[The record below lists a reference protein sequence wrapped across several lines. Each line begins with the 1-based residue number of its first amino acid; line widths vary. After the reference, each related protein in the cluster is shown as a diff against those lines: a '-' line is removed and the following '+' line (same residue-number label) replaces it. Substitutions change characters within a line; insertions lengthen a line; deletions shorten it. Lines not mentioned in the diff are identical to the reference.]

1 MLEKLCRSDMS
12 TRMES
17 SVVVLTE
24 RTEGEVTFSVPG
36 VAVEVLGGARG
47 GRWPRRIMRIREWVR
62 QIRPHVLQGWMY
74 HGNLAAW
81 YARHAS
87 PEPTALAWNVRHSLH
102 DLRREKMRTR
112 YVIRA
117 NRVLSRHPEA
127 IVYNSRKA
135 RLQHEE
141 FGFSSVR
148 GHVIPNGFELNASGP
163 DTERGIQVRR
173 TLGIPDA
180 AIVIGHAARF
190 HPMKDHYRFLRI
202 ASSIVQENRNV
213 HIVLMGRDVTER
225 NNELYSA
232 VADGAVSRFHWLGE
246 RTDVFDVMQAMDG
259 LCLTSAWGEA
269 FPNVLGEAMSVGVPC
284 VTTDVGDSAFV
295 VGDCGFVVPPRDDV
309 ALYNALRDVIGMSDE
324 ERRAVGRR
332 ARERVRSKFGLDVVA
347 GQYVQL
353 YERLAAGATGG
364 WD

>member
-1 MLEKLCRSDMS
+1 
-12 TRMES
+12 
-17 SVVVLTE
+17 
-24 RTEGEVTFSVPG
+24 
-36 VAVEVLGGARG
+36 
-47 GRWPRRIMRIREWVR
+47 
-62 QIRPHVLQGWMY
+62 
-74 HGNLAAW
+74 
-81 YARHAS
+81 
-87 PEPTALAWNVRHSLH
+87 
-102 DLRREKMRTR
+102 
-112 YVIRA
+112 
-117 NRVLSRHPEA
+117 
-127 IVYNSRKA
+127 
-135 RLQHEE
+135 
-141 FGFSSVR
+141 
-148 GHVIPNGFELNASGP
+148 
-163 DTERGIQVRR
+163 
-173 TLGIPDA
+173 
-180 AIVIGHAARF
+180 
-190 HPMKDHYRFLRI
+190 MKDHYRFLRI
-202 ASSIVQENRNV
+202 ASRIVQENRNV